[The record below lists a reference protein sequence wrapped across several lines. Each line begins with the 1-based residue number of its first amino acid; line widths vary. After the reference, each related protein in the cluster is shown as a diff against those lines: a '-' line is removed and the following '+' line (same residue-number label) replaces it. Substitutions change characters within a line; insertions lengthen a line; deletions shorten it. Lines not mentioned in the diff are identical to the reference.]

1 MTVESSYTE
10 YDTWAWLYDLTMGS
24 TYGTTQLKT
33 IEKILL
39 PILSKPCHILD
50 LCCGTGQL
58 AVSLSLKGYKVT
70 GIDNSVQMLQY
81 ARKNSRHQGS
91 ITNFVLGD
99 ARNFSTNNPVDAVI
113 STSASLN
120 HIMSLEDLKKVFLR
134 VNESLVGGGVFFF
147 DVNHHGQMQKWWSGN
162 LAEGE
167 IKPNYAWGIVPS
179 YNSESKTGTFKVLTH
194 HNTSIHDTSLSQ
206 NLKNILYKILGL
218 QRLTGLRFRIIENF
232 QAWQPSWNYGEVD
245 YPVRGHSIEE
255 IQLLLAE
262 AGFSEASVL
271 TVDGTELNSDRSAYF
286 LAYNTN

>member
-39 PILSKPCHILD
+39 PILPKPCHILD

-58 AVSLSLKGYKVT
+58 AVALSLKGYKVT
-70 GIDNSVQMLQY
+70 GVDNSAQMLQY

-99 ARNFSTNNPVDAVI
+99 ARNFSINNPVDAVI

-120 HIMSLEDLKKVFLR
+120 HIMSLEDLRQVFLQ
-134 VNESLVGGGVFFF
+134 VNNSLGNGGFFFF
-147 DVNHHGQMQKWWSGN
+147 DINHHEQMQKWWNGN

-167 IKPNYAWGIVPS
+167 IESNYAWGIVPN
-179 YNSESKTGTFKVLTH
+179 YNFESRTGAFQVLTY
-194 HNTSIHDTSLSQ
+194 HNTNSHDKSITQ
-206 NLKNILYKILGL
+206 NLKNLLYKILGI
-218 QRLTGLRFRIIENF
+218 RILTGFRLRVLKSF
-232 QAWQPSWNYGEVD
+232 QKWQPSWNYGEVD
-245 YPVRGHSIEE
+245 YPVRGHNIQE

-262 AGFSEASVL
+262 TGFSEVSIM
-271 TVDGTELNSDRSAYF
+271 TVDNTELNSDRSAYF
-286 LAYNTN
+286 LAHK